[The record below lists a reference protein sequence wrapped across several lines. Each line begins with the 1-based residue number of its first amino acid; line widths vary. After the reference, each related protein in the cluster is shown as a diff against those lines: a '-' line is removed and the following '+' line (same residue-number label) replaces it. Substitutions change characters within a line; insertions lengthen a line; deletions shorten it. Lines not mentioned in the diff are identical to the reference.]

1 MRFLCSAAQ
10 LRDIAYGTKTYSVK
24 VDATAEDEA
33 DKSAETVHLE
43 SGENLLE
50 LQIVG
55 VTLSDSALQMLG
67 EAEPATFCTYAFYV
81 FELHATPVMTG
92 RSPKYDF
99 TSKYVV
105 SVDDR
110 FLDYLHR
117 GAVRVELH
125 EALGLDWRTLAA
137 GELRLQQ
144 LLEQDGKV
152 HSSVALVGESLVC
165 GRRERKTDVSTDS
178 QRAADVSAAHILV
191 HISVVTHTNIH
202 RTTHQTEEQH

>member
-1 MRFLCSAAQ
+1 MMRFLCSAAQ

-24 VDATAEDEA
+24 ADATAEDEA
-33 DKSAETVHLE
+33 DESGEALHLE

-50 LQIVG
+50 LQIAG
-55 VTLSDSALQMLG
+55 VTLSGSALQMLG

-81 FELHATPVMTG
+81 FELHATPVVTG
-92 RSPKYDF
+92 HSPKYNF

-105 SVDDR
+105 SVDER

-137 GELRLQQ
+137 GELHLQQ

-152 HSSVALVGESLVC
+152 HGSVALVGESLVC
-165 GRRERKTDVSTDS
+165 GGRERLT
-178 QRAADVSAAHILV
+178 
-191 HISVVTHTNIH
+191 
-202 RTTHQTEEQH
+202 

>member
-10 LRDIAYGTKTYSVK
+10 LRDVAYGTKTYSVK
-24 VDATAEDEA
+24 ADATAEDEA
-33 DKSAETVHLE
+33 DEPGEALHLE

-55 VTLSDSALQMLG
+55 ATLSGTALQMLG

-81 FELHATPVMTG
+81 FELHATPVVTG
-92 RSPKYDF
+92 RSPKYNF
-99 TSKYVV
+99 TSKYAV
-105 SVDDR
+105 SVDNR
-110 FLDYLHR
+110 FLDYLRR

-152 HSSVALVGESLVC
+152 HGSVALVGESLVC
-165 GRRERKTDVSTDS
+165 GGRERKSCSHEGSLTQKMLMLS
-178 QRAADVSAAHILV
+178 
-191 HISVVTHTNIH
+191 
-202 RTTHQTEEQH
+202 